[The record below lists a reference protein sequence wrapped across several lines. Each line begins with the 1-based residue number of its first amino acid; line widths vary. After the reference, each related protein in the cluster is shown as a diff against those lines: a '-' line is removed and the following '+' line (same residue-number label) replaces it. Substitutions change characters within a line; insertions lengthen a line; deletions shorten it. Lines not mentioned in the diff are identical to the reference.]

1 MLDCCC
7 RASRSPRGL
16 ALQLLMLGFP
26 ADQAIAAGPA
36 RWPNVAADRRRIRN
50 GLFHA
55 PGDGDNVRLGLGC
68 VKTQRACSSIES
80 PTVGTNRC
88 PFRCSDDGARRQSQ
102 RNAHTAAPH
111 RPRSQTIENQNN
123 RSSRDMQAPAK
134 PAWRVALCP
143 YTRALIRKSCYRAPR
158 IWDFSPKISQ
168 RCFSKMPVGIL
179 S

>member
-1 MLDCCC
+1 LRAKMLDCCC
-7 RASRSPRGL
+7 RASSSPPGPRISGRSSNSGWSSSMAERGSRS
-16 ALQLLMLGFP
+16 A
-26 ADQAIAAGPA
+26 
-36 RWPNVAADRRRIRN
+36 IRN

-88 PFRCSDDGARRQSQ
+88 PFRCSDDGARQSQ

-143 YTRALIRKSCYRAPR
+143 YTRALTRKSCYRAPR
-158 IWDFSPKISQ
+158 IWDFSPKIWQ